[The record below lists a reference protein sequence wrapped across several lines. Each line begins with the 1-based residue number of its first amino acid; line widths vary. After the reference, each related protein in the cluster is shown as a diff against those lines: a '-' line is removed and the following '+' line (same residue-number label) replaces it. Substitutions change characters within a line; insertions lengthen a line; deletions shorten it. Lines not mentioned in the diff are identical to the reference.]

1 MSTLAPLLL
10 SLALA
15 LSAVPARAPG
25 IAYEKA
31 ARDFAAAHGLAD
43 ASPESLRLDDA
54 LAKGFVRARLGAFEV
69 WFPVAGLAKRGADL
83 QACAGALVEVQVTWL
98 DWIQVPGVDQKA
110 WRADLKATA
119 DWVKGWKPAQ
129 LAKAREPGGKDLLEL
144 APPSESVA
152 AAVRRAGAALARG
165 EPLGVPR
172 ESAEP
177 VRLILTPT
185 RKEFVELLCF
195 AGWTMPADRE
205 RFWTDSVA
213 DWSQCHVVETQ
224 VIALEYGV
232 PNRKDGE
239 YTAGIDMNAK
249 ETNVMRQ
256 QVAQLGLNSLFDHF
270 YEGRVPGAFLQGL
283 GMNLVIDRFGEINTR
298 VDGDVR
304 ARVTE
309 AREEFVPGGSDNGVL
324 PVNSAESRWRSEK
337 GKDHFLPV
345 LRQAQKEGED
355 LDKKVKNKL
364 ACFAVQNDTAN
375 DRHLVV
381 APFLGKAAAAFVAP
395 PEAFRGDFD
404 ELMRAYKSAFLHW
417 LQTKA
422 AGNEKMSRE
431 KFATLLAKLSDPNQ
445 VTGFEAVFAD
455 AYGAPLSDPEAG
467 KDCLEGR
474 FLAWLAK

>member
-1 MSTLAPLLL
+1 MPILASLLL
-10 SLALA
+10 SLPLA
-15 LSAVPARAPG
+15 LGPAAPG
-25 IAYEKA
+25 VPYEKA

-43 ASPESLRLDDA
+43 AKPEAVRLDDA

-69 WFPVAGLAKRGADL
+69 WFPVAALAKRGADL
-83 QACAGALVEVQVTWL
+83 QTCAAALVDVQVTWL
-98 DWIQVPGVDQKA
+98 DWIEQPGADQKA

-119 DWVKGWKPAQ
+119 DWVKAWKPAQ
-129 LAKAREPGGKDLLEL
+129 LAKARDAAGKDLIEL
-144 APPSESVA
+144 APPSEA
-152 AAVRRAGAALARG
+152 AAAAIQRVGDALARG

-172 ESAEP
+172 ESAAP
-177 VRLILTPT
+177 VRLILAPT
-185 RKEFVELLCF
+185 RKDFVELLCF

-224 VIALEYGV
+224 VIALEYAV
-232 PNRKDGE
+232 ANRKDGE
-239 YTAGIDMNAK
+239 YAAGMDMNAK
-249 ETNVMRQ
+249 DTGVMRQ

-270 YEGRVPGAFLQGL
+270 YEGRVPAAFLQGL
-283 GMNLVIDRFGEINTR
+283 GMNLVIDRYGEINTR

-309 AREEFVPGGSDNGVL
+309 AREEFVPGGMDNGVL

-364 ACFAVQNDTAN
+364 TCFAVQNDTAN
-375 DRHLVV
+375 DRHLIV

-431 KFATLLAKLSDPNQ
+431 RFGALLAKLSDPNQ
-445 VTGFEAVFAD
+445 TSGFEVVFAEV
-455 AYGAPLSDPEAG
+455 YGAPLSDPEAG